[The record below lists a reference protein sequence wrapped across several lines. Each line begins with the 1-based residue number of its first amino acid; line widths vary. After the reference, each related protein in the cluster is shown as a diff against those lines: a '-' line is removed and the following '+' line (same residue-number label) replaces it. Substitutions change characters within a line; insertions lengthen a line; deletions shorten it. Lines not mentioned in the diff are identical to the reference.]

1 MAALKGNN
9 LLIKRGNA
17 DGPPETFTTLAGA
30 RTKNVSINNNPIDVT
45 TDDDIAAGT
54 TFRSYITGVN
64 ELTISV
70 DGIATDKTAFDAL
83 MADAR
88 DGSED
93 NYEVEISTYGTIAGP
108 FRVGS
113 FEPGAAYDDTVT
125 FSLTLVA
132 SGAWTYTAV

>member
-9 LLIKRGNA
+9 LLVKRGND

-45 TDDDIAAGT
+45 TDDDIQSGT

-64 ELTISV
+64 ELNISV
-70 DGIATDKTAFDAL
+70 DGIATNKAAFDSL
-83 MADAR
+83 MDDAR
-88 DGSED
+88 DGGEN
-93 NYEVEISTYGTIAGP
+93 NYEVEIVGYGTIAGP
-108 FRVGS
+108 FRIGS
-113 FEPGAAYDDTVT
+113 FEPAASYDDTVT
-125 FSLTLVA
+125 FSLSLVA